1 MPKYTRPGVEA
12 AARLA
17 KRTDDKQLWE
27 LIEGQ
32 YSDMILEKGGS
43 TLSELDNFCESL
55 GKKLQQ
61 NPYTLSKADL
71 LEVINWKF
79 TKGKPRHALKK
90 LLNSNSEEDIGQ
102 AWNAA
107 AAYAQS
113 NAKCAIDSLSILK
126 GVGPATA
133 SAFLSLYNPENFVFM
148 DDEVIECL
156 YEGKRRY
163 TVKIY
168 LDVNDK
174 CITIANTLGWTP
186 RRVGRALWTAARI
199 QASGGND
206 LTVHTSNDTDI
217 RKMPRSATPVVNTR
231 TRKKQKL

>member
-1 MPKYTRPGVEA
+1 MTKYTRPGVEA

-17 KRTDDKQLWE
+17 KRIDDKQLWE
-27 LIEGQ
+27 RIEAQ
-32 YSDMILEKGGS
+32 YSTMILGKGGS
-43 TLSELDNFCESL
+43 KLSELDNFCESL
-55 GKKLQQ
+55 GKKLREDQ
-61 NPYTLSKADL
+61 YTLSKADL

-90 LLNSNSEEDIGQ
+90 LLNSNSEEDISQ

-107 AAYAQS
+107 AANSRS
-113 NAKCAIDSLSILK
+113 NAKCAIDSLSLLK

-133 SAFLSLYNPENFVFM
+133 SAFLSLYNPENFAFM

-156 YEGKRRY
+156 HEGKRGY

-168 LDVNDK
+168 LDINEK

-199 QASGGND
+199 QASGGDD
-206 LTVHTSNDTDI
+206 LTVQDSHDSSI
-217 RKMPRSATPVVNTR
+217 CKSPRSTTPKVNTR